1 LGGDIVS
8 RSLYEQAAPSS
19 GDDARRDVCPPL
31 AELGGYLT
39 RPFDNE
45 LNVQKVVNAA
55 IERL

>member
-1 LGGDIVS
+1 MS